1 MAGGNSLWRL
11 LLGKNHEGVR
21 ARLRCAKG
29 IWASAHRDPRPPM
42 SVPPGKWPGRQWSGP
57 AASSAGRSEGWPPN
71 AGWACGGGGAL
82 TGANSTSAGPPRAAS
97 SFAPDHSAVPQVAD
111 PVNGR
116 RPVALLAGGGSAR
129 PSDEPV
135 VQPFDVLTGRPR
147 EPRWVR
153 VRRTFAVTTM
163 VVLMLAGAVSIAG
176 EVMGW
181 LRTAAPA
188 TGPQLADADFDGA
201 AELAATD
208 YLSWD
213 AGNKP
218 RRQAAL
224 TRIAAPGVA
233 VDGWD
238 GTGRQWADSAA
249 TIGRTRSAPD
259 HAVVVTQVRVVPF
272 TGSTSDT
279 ALPPPS
285 SPRDGDGSV
294 SSAPDLSA
302 AGWTA
307 GTARWLTVAVPL
319 VVRDGRPLLAAT
331 PALVGAPPALGDSS
345 SANTAAGST
354 DDSFSKS
361 TQDTVTQFLQ
371 AFATGELDFVRA
383 PRASL
388 VGLDKAVAFRE
399 LKAWR
404 ARQLVPGQDSAV
416 RAGTAT
422 VTWKLPGSAGELTCS
437 YRITLRR

>member
-1 MAGGNSLWRL
+1 MAGDNSLWRL

-29 IWASAHRDPRPPM
+29 ISASAHRDPQPPM

-82 TGANSTSAGPPRAAS
+82 TGANSTSAGPPRTAS
-97 SFAPDHSAVPQVAD
+97 SFAPDHSAMPQVAD

-116 RPVALLAGGGSAR
+116 RPAALLAGGGSAR

-153 VRRTFAVTTM
+153 VRRTFAGTTM
-163 VVLMLAGAVSIAG
+163 
-176 EVMGW
+176 
-181 LRTAAPA
+181 
-188 TGPQLADADFDGA
+188 
-201 AELAATD
+201 
-208 YLSWD
+208 
-213 AGNKP
+213 
-218 RRQAAL
+218 
-224 TRIAAPGVA
+224 
-233 VDGWD
+233 
-238 GTGRQWADSAA
+238 
-249 TIGRTRSAPD
+249 
-259 HAVVVTQVRVVPF
+259 VVTQVRVVPF

-279 ALPPPS
+279 ALPPSS

-331 PALVGAPPALGDSS
+331 PALVGAPPALGGSS

-416 RAGTAT
+416 WAGTAT

-437 YRITLRR
+437 YRITLRRQEDRWLLVAIEVDTEGTPT